1 MAQSIRAVC
10 KAHGG
15 HLRFLPE
22 GGDPFSIKE
31 RVKRDDG
38 KASIL
43 FITAQYA
50 HLDMSKSLLT
60 LWMNIAINT
69 MMTLSHTRQLRTWF
83 IFDELAARSE
93 ERRVGKGW
101 VSACRSRWRP
111 CH

>member
-1 MAQSIRAVC
+1 MAQSIRAVLN
-10 KAHGG
+10 AHGG

-31 RVKRDDG
+31 WVKRDDG

-69 MMTLSHTRQLRTWF
+69 MMTLSHTRQLRPWF
-83 IFDELAARSE
+83 IFDELRSE
-93 ERRVGKGW
+93 ERRVGKGG
-101 VSACRSRWRP
+101 VSTCRSRWSP
-111 CH
+111 NH